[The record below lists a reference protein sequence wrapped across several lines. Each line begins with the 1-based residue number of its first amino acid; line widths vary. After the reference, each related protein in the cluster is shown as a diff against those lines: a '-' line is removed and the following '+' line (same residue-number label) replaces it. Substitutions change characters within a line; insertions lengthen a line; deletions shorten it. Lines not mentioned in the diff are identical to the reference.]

1 MKISSSDW
9 LKYIRKLASIN
20 DRAAS
25 LMQSWMVKN
34 GLGDVEAMIAYAQ
47 SLANRYG
54 EAAASLACEMYDAV
68 AAAQNAAVPPAEP
81 APTATYQETARAVRG
96 TLKNQ
101 RSTVPGTVG
110 RLVKQAGAD
119 TTLKNAARDGAQFAW
134 VPHGD
139 TCAFC
144 LTLASNGWRYM
155 SKDALRNGHAEHIHP
170 HCDCT
175 YAIRFGESGG
185 VEGYDPDAYLEVYE
199 NAEGAT
205 PQEKINAIR
214 RDQYAADPEKYRAQK
229 RAAYA
234 ARKETNTTAAEALI
248 STGGQV
254 GGLSSGGDDGIIGG
268 GGNDGGR
275 NGSPPDRPSD
285 EWQAKQIS
293 AAIKAQ
299 VNEAKS
305 DGLVDAI
312 IENHEGLRH
321 YTPESM
327 RQEFVSAN
335 YEVKPLGRGNY
346 KGIPF
351 EEGGGYRVNF
361 GGDGLFQFHPEG
373 RSHHDGAY
381 WKVGNGRIGIRRYN
395 LDGSEKQH
403 KESESRD

>member
-268 GGNDGGR
+268 GGLPR
-275 NGSPPDRPSD
+275 RP
-285 EWQAKQIS
+285 AVHS
-293 AAIKAQ
+293 A
-299 VNEAKS
+299 
-305 DGLVDAI
+305 
-312 IENHEGLRH
+312 
-321 YTPESM
+321 P
-327 RQEFVSAN
+327 
-335 YEVKPLGRGNY
+335 
-346 KGIPF
+346 
-351 EEGGGYRVNF
+351 
-361 GGDGLFQFHPEG
+361 
-373 RSHHDGAY
+373 
-381 WKVGNGRIGIRRYN
+381 
-395 LDGSEKQH
+395 
-403 KESESRD
+403 

>member
-47 SLANRYG
+47 SLATRYG

-101 RSTVPGTVG
+101 RTTVPGTVG

-175 YAIRFGESGG
+175 YAIRFGENGG

-234 ARKETNTTAAEALI
+234 AQKAGLPTSGAAFVHRAEQILQRARKEYGDELVAVVKPTVFTNAEGNSIIMTSAQKGKKFGKHCKDFGLDPSKKEDRDRLEAHIQDILRNKTAKYPGTFSGQGGIDLA
-248 STGGQV
+248 TGKSKRGSV
-254 GGLSSGGDDGIIGG
+254 VFYEKD
-268 GGNDGGR
+268 NDVV
-275 NGSPPDRPSD
+275 
-285 EWQAKQIS
+285 I
-293 AAIKAQ
+293 
-299 VNEAKS
+299 
-305 DGLVDAI
+305 
-312 IENHEGLRH
+312 
-321 YTPESM
+321 
-327 RQEFVSAN
+327 VSAD
-335 YEVKPLGRGNY
+335 ETQFISILKDGVTGNKNVRRARSAFFGT
-346 KGIPF
+346 KG
-351 EEGGGYRVNF
+351 
-361 GGDGLFQFHPEG
+361 
-373 RSHHDGAY
+373 
-381 WKVGNGRIGIRRYN
+381 K
-395 LDGSEKQH
+395 
-403 KESESRD
+403 